1 MPATQGAPAATDA
14 GSTIYSRQD
23 SPLVA
28 PPMLVSPRVPTIPAS
43 GAAASAAPEVDV
55 VVAASGEVESVKLVA
70 GQTTA
75 LSGMQISAVK
85 AWRFAPATRN
95 GQPVRYR
102 LRVRLSEK

>member
-1 MPATQGAPAATDA
+1 
-14 GSTIYSRQD
+14 
-23 SPLVA
+23 
-28 PPMLVSPRVPTIPAS
+28 
-43 GAAASAAPEVDV
+43 

-85 AWRFAPATRN
+85 AWRFEPASRD